1 MRALILL
8 LFLAACGRPLT
19 ENEMRFAAH
28 VHGADLDTAKVRLL
42 NKAPVKSYTL
52 RARKRPRVA
61 CTERIYPEP
70 QTEFVTG
77 APSAVALFNKV
88 WVNEDYYLEDYMPD
102 YGDKL
107 YLYQALFL
115 AHELTHA
122 WQWQNRKV
130 TKYHPLKAAREH
142 QTKDDPYL
150 IDPDTDGDFL
160 SYGYEQQGRI
170 VEEYLC
176 CSLLDPKA
184 PRTSRLEAML
194 KEYFPLEKLPSKS
207 VIIGWK
213 DVQVKGICRLKR

>member
-1 MRALILL
+1 MRTLIFLL
-8 LFLAACGRPLT
+8 VLVACGRPLT
-19 ENEMRFAAH
+19 QAEMDFAARI
-28 VHGADLDTAKVRLL
+28 HGSDLDVAKVRIQD
-42 NKAPVKSYTL
+42 KAPVKTYTL

-70 QTEFVTG
+70 KTEFVTG

-88 WVNEDYYLEDYMPD
+88 WVNEDYYLDDYMPD
-102 YGDKL
+102 YPDKL
-107 YLYQALFL
+107 YLYEALFL

-122 WQWQNRKV
+122 WQWQNRKL
-130 TKYHPLKAAREH
+130 TGYHPLKAAREH

-184 PRTSRLEAML
+184 ERTSRLEAML

-213 DVQVKGICRLKR
+213 DVKVEGICR

>member
-1 MRALILL
+1 MRALFVLL
-8 LFLAACGRPLT
+8 LLAACGRPLT
-19 ENEMRFAAH
+19 DGEMAFAARI
-28 VHGADLDTAKVRLL
+28 HGPDLDTAKVRLHD
-42 NKAPVKSYTL
+42 NAPVKSYTL

-70 QTEFVTG
+70 TTEFVTG
-77 APSAVALFNKV
+77 APSAVALFNRV
-88 WVNEDYYLEDYMPD
+88 LVNEDYYLDDYMPA
-102 YGDKL
+102 YPDKL
-107 YLYQALFL
+107 YLYEALFL

-130 TKYHPLKAAREH
+130 TKYHPIKAAREH
-142 QTKDDPYL
+142 QSKQDPYL

-176 CSLLDPKA
+176 CSLLDPGA

-194 KEYFPLEKLPSKS
+194 KEYFPLEKLPSRS
-207 VIIGWK
+207 VVIGWK
-213 DVQVKGICRLKR
+213 DVKVKGICR